1 MTESN
6 DDIFNHIK
14 SVVRNYE
21 EPYDEGAWERFKA
34 VPASAS
40 VKKGA
45 VSMWKWAMAAAAV
58 ITTFFFLARI
68 FNASAPA
75 SDPSPAAKELASTPV
90 DSSVNNITQAT
101 PEIPSKNP
109 AVSGDEVKELI
120 DNNNNIAARNNNE
133 ASSLYAFKPGI
144 QSARVSFKQGI
155 LQGAP
160 TTIIAPPSLLISAK
174 EPGAA
179 VPGTQKQEVNFW
191 KNRIETN
198 VPQIAN
204 TPQVY
209 KEEEK
214 KYIAASRPVVKEK
227 SVKEKNRKWQP
238 SLYVSPLFGDLG
250 IDMGYGVSVGYA
262 INDKIKISSGVAYNK
277 LSASRN
283 YSPGPVGEMI
293 ANAAPSFGIG
303 GAQGAAGATG
313 VGKPD
318 NTNNA
323 LDSKAALTSA
333 YNVVAGQQTNS
344 LQQVD
349 GFLSGIDIPVEI
361 NYNISK
367 KLYASAGVSGLV
379 VINDNKRYTYVDNRN
394 VKVSVETNK
403 GNLKEDKSVLFSE
416 QNTTNQSMQTPT
428 ENTPFLGFYN
438 ISMGY
443 RQKISGRTGIA
454 LEPFLKVPMKN
465 VTQENLKYIGTGI
478 RLKFDL

>member
-1 MTESN
+1 MR
-6 DDIFNHIK
+6 NH
-14 SVVRNYE
+14 E

-34 VPASAS
+34 APAPVA

-58 ITTFFFLARI
+58 ITTVFFMARV
-68 FNASAPA
+68 FNTSAPG
-75 SDPSPAAKELASTPV
+75 SDPSSVTEGLASTPV
-90 DSSVNNITQAT
+90 DSSVNNIAQAT
-101 PEIPSKNP
+101 PEIQPGSP
-109 AVSGDEVKELI
+109 AIPGGELNELT
-120 DNNNNIAARNNNE
+120 DGHSDGIAALNPNDE
-133 ASSLYAFKPGI
+133 AASSLYVFKPGI
-144 QSARVSFKQGI
+144 QSANVNKHGVIPGVSTAI
-155 LQGAP
+155 V
-160 TTIIAPPSLLISAK
+160 APPALLVPAK
-174 EPGAA
+174 DPVAA
-179 VPGTQKQEVNFW
+179 VPGARKPEVNFW
-191 KNRIETN
+191 KPHIETEA
-198 VPQIAN
+198 PQLAT
-204 TPQVY
+204 TPRAY
-209 KEEEK
+209 KEEE

-227 SVKEKNRKWQP
+227 PVKEKNRKWQP

-262 INDKIKISSGVAYNK
+262 INDKVKISSGVAYNK

-283 YSPGPVGEMI
+283 YGAGPVGEMM
-293 ANAAPSFGIG
+293 ASAVAPPSFGSN
-303 GAQGAAGATG
+303 GAQGATGAAGA
-313 VGKPD
+313 VGTSKP
-318 NTNNA
+318 NNA

-379 VINDNKRYTYVDNRN
+379 VINDNKKYTYVDNRN
-394 VKVSVETNK
+394 VKVSVETNR
-403 GNLKEDKSVLFSE
+403 GALKEDKSVLFSE

>member
-14 SVVRNYE
+14 SVMRNHE

-34 VPASAS
+34 VPAGAS

-58 ITTFFFLARI
+58 ITAVFFLARV

-75 SDPSPAAKELASTPV
+75 SDPSSATDGLAVTPV
-90 DSSVNNITQAT
+90 DSSINNITQAT
-101 PEIPSKNP
+101 PEIQSESP
-109 AVSGDEVKELI
+109 AIPGEVLKELA
-120 DNNNNIAARNNNE
+120 DGNGNNIAARKNL
-133 ASSLYAFKPGI
+133 APSIYTFKPGTQTASVGFK
-144 QSARVSFKQGI
+144 QSALPS
-155 LQGAP
+155 AS
-160 TTIIAPPSLLISAK
+160 TTIIAPPFMPVPSKDSVV
-174 EPGAA
+174 A
-179 VPGTQKQEVNFW
+179 VPGTRKPEVNFW
-191 KNRIETN
+191 KNHIETDA
-198 VPQIAN
+198 PQIAK
-204 TPQVY
+204 TPPVY
-209 KEEEK
+209 KDEE
-214 KYIAASRPVVKEK
+214 KYIAASKPAVKEK

-250 IDMGYGVSVGYA
+250 IDMGYGVAVGYA

-283 YSPGPVGEMI
+283 YSAGPVGEM
-293 ANAAPSFGIG
+293 AAAAVAPPSYGSN
-303 GAQGAAGATG
+303 GAQGATGAAGAA
-313 VGKPD
+313 KP
-318 NTNNA
+318 NNA

-367 KLYASAGVSGLV
+367 KLYASAGISGLV
-379 VINDNKRYTYVDNRN
+379 VINDNKKYTYVDNRN
-394 VKVSVETNK
+394 VKVSVETNR
-403 GNLKEDKSVLFSE
+403 GALKEDKSVLFSE
-416 QNTTNQSMQTPT
+416 QNTTNQSMQTPA

-443 RQKISGRTGIA
+443 RQKISGRTGVA
-454 LEPFLKVPMKN
+454 LEPFIKVPMKN

>member
-1 MTESN
+1 MR
-6 DDIFNHIK
+6 NH
-14 SVVRNYE
+14 E

-34 VPASAS
+34 APAPVT

-45 VSMWKWAMAAAAV
+45 VGMWKWAMAAAAV
-58 ITTFFFLARI
+58 ITAVFFLARV
-68 FNASAPA
+68 FNTSAPGN
-75 SDPSPAAKELASTPV
+75 DPSSVTDGLASNPV
-90 DSSVNNITQAT
+90 DSSVNSITQAT
-101 PEIPSKNP
+101 PEIQSESP
-109 AVSGDEVKELI
+109 AMPAEGLNELT
-120 DNNNNIAARNNNE
+120 DAHNNTLTAIHQKDGAPA
-133 ASSLYAFKPGI
+133 LYNYKPGVR
-144 QSARVSFKQGI
+144 SARVNFKEGIIQGI
-155 LQGAP
+155 GAP
-160 TTIIAPPSLLISAK
+160 AHITAPPPALIPSRQNIATVTVSSTPK
-174 EPGAA
+174 P
-179 VPGTQKQEVNFW
+179 EVNFW
-191 KNRIETN
+191 KTRVE
-198 VPQIAN
+198 PN
-204 TPQVY
+204 TPQISNSTTPVY
-209 KEEEK
+209 KQEE

-227 SVKEKNRKWQP
+227 PVKEKNRKWQP

-262 INDKIKISSGVAYNK
+262 INDKVKISSGVAYNK

-283 YSPGPVGEMI
+283 YGAGPVGEMM
-293 ANAAPSFGIG
+293 ASAVAPPSFGSN
-303 GAQGAAGATG
+303 GAQGATGAAGA
-313 VGKPD
+313 VGTSKP
-318 NTNNA
+318 NNA

-367 KLYASAGVSGLV
+367 KLYASAGISGLV
-379 VINDNKRYTYVDNRN
+379 VINDNKKYTYVDNRN
-394 VKVSVETNK
+394 VKVSVETNR
-403 GNLKEDKSVLFSE
+403 GALKEDKSVLFSE

-443 RQKISGRTGIA
+443 RQKISGRIGVA